1 MRTALTC
8 RTSSAIGRGSRLLLG
23 ASALLLSGAAAAE
36 AQNAGTDTRWRAWV
50 GCWSPVDA
58 DGAVSAGAAVTCVVP
73 AGPGV
78 ELLTIADGKVAA
90 RDRLD
95 ATGDRRARS
104 QDGCEGWEQAQW
116 SADGRR
122 LHVRS
127 AATCASGVTRS
138 SSGLLAFAPDGD
150 WLEVRSASVGTGA
163 GVRVARYRPTS
174 PATLPA
180 EVASALQT
188 SRRDEEVRL
197 ALGAPITTDEV
208 ADAVRLS
215 DAPVVEAWLAARG
228 QGFTL
233 DARRLTQ
240 LADRGVPERVIDVM
254 VALSYPKTFALN
266 PATGEQQRRT
276 LATADQGGQ
285 RPGPTAWLYPT
296 PFGYGAYGWNP
307 YRYGAYGYNSYYGNG
322 YYGNGFYGGGWFP
335 GGSPVVIVVR
345 DPNGAPEERA
355 RAVNGRGYTRG
366 RSSGTGTPSATPRA
380 SAGSGGYSPGGS
392 SSGSSTGSSSSGS
405 SSSEGG
411 SGRKAKPR
419 P

>member
-1 MRTALTC
+1 MRTA
-8 RTSSAIGRGSRLLLG
+8 AILERGRHLLG
-23 ASALLLSGAAAAE
+23 ASALLLAGAAV
-36 AQNAGTDTRWRAWV
+36 AQAQGTGVDPRWRAWV
-50 GCWSPVDA
+50 GCWSPV
-58 DGAVSAGAAVTCVVP
+58 SAEGTTPAGDPLTCVVP
-73 AGPGV
+73 ASGAAGV
-78 ELLTIADGKVAA
+78 ELLTVADGKVAA

-95 ATGDRRARS
+95 ATGERRPR
-104 QDGCEGWEQAQW
+104 QMDGCDGWEQAQW

-127 AATCASGVTRS
+127 SATCASGVARA

-163 GVRVARYRPTS
+163 GVRVTRYRPVS
-174 PATLPA
+174 PAAVPA
-180 EVASALQT
+180 EVASALAP
-188 SRRDEEVRL
+188 SRRDEEVRV
-197 ALGAPITTDEV
+197 ALGAPISTDEV

-254 VALSYPKTFALN
+254 VALSYPKVFALN
-266 PATGEQQRRT
+266 PATGEQSRRT
-276 LATADQGGQ
+276 LASASQDRLPGQ
-285 RPGPTAWLYPT
+285 TVGPTAWLYPT
-296 PFGYGAYGWNP
+296 PFGFGAFGWNSF
-307 YRYGAYGYNSYYGNG
+307 RYGNPYFANAYYGNG

-335 GGSPVVIVVR
+335 GGNPVVIVVR
-345 DPNGAPEERA
+345 DPNAGAPAERA

-366 RSSGTGTPSATPRA
+366 GSESGTRSPGATPRA
-380 SAGSGGYSPGGS
+380 TSRSDGYSSGASSSGSGS
-392 SSGSSTGSSSSGS
+392 SSG
-405 SSSEGG
+405 E
-411 SGRKAKPR
+411 SGRRAKAR